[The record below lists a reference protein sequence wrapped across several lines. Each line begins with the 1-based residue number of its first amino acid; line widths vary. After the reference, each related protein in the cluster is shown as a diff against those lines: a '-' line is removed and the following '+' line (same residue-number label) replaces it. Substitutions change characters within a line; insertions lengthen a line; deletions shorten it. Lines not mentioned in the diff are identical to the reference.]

1 MHAAFIHLRQPADL
15 IDGPFFPIKGIV
27 VVQDLSPFQK
37 RWRLYV
43 SLIYRR
49 L

>member
-15 IDGPFFPIKGIV
+15 IDDTFFTIKEIL

-37 RWRLYV
+37 R
-43 SLIYRR
+43 
-49 L
+49 